1 MSTSI
6 SIDVPDALAASYS
19 KHSGAS
25 GRAWIAALNHLRSEG
40 AFLGGRVVRT
50 RPCFY
55 LAR

>member
-40 AFLGGRVVRT
+40 AFLGGRVVCT
-50 RPCFY
+50 PPCFY